1 MRKVLILFGVLDD
14 SDIEW
19 LVETGERRRIPDGEV
34 IIQEGVEG
42 ESLFI
47 VLEGRFAITL
57 ERFGGKR
64 VAVVSTGD
72 VLGEMSF
79 LDSRPTS
86 ATVSAMGEAVVL
98 QVSTE
103 EIRWQLDDEPGFA
116 ARFYRALALVLSGK
130 MRSFTLVGAVDGDEN
145 AMKTL
150 EEEDAESQLSPE
162 ILGAVHLAGSRFERL
177 LRKST

>member
-14 SDIEW
+14 RDIDW
-19 LVETGERRRIPDGEV
+19 LVETGERRRVSNGEV

-42 ESLFI
+42 EALFV
-47 VLEGRFAITL
+47 VLEGRFAVTL
-57 ERFGGKR
+57 ERFGGKQ
-64 VAVVSTGD
+64 VAVVGTGD

-86 ATVSAMGEAVVL
+86 ATVSAIGDAVVL
-98 QVSTE
+98 EVPTE
-103 EIRWQLDDEPGFA
+103 EIRWQLEDEPGFA
-116 ARFYRALALVLSGK
+116 SRFYRALALVLSGK

-150 EEEDAESQLSPE
+150 EDEDDESQLSPE
-162 ILGAVHLAGSRFERL
+162 ILGAIHLAGSRFERL
-177 LRKST
+177 LRKTA

>member
-14 SDIEW
+14 RDIEW
-19 LVETGERRRIPDGEV
+19 LVETGERRRVSDGEV
-34 IIQEGVEG
+34 IIREGVEG
-42 ESLFI
+42 EALFI
-47 VLEGRFAITL
+47 VLEGRFAVTL

-86 ATVSAMGEAVVL
+86 ATVSAIGEAVVL
-98 QVSTE
+98 EVATD
-103 EIRWQLDDEPGFA
+103 EIRWHLEEDTGFG

-130 MRSFTLVGAVDGDEN
+130 MRSFTLVGAVDGDEK

-150 EEEDAESQLSPE
+150 DDEDDEATLSPE

-177 LRKST
+177 LRMTG

>member
-14 SDIEW
+14 TDIEW
-19 LVETGERRRIPDGEV
+19 LVETGERRRVPDGEV
-34 IIQEGVEG
+34 IIREGVEG
-42 ESLFI
+42 EALFI
-47 VLEGRFAITL
+47 VLEGRFAVTL
-57 ERFGGKR
+57 ERFGGRR
-64 VAVVSTGD
+64 VAVVGTGD

-98 QVSTE
+98 EVSTD
-103 EIRWQLDDEPGFA
+103 EIRWHLDDEPGFA
-116 ARFYRALALVLSGK
+116 ARFFRALALVLSGK
-130 MRSFTLVGAVDGDEN
+130 MRSFTLVGAVDGDQK

-150 EEEDAESQLSPE
+150 EDEDEGSTLSPE

-177 LRKST
+177 LRMSG